1 MYEKVLIPT
10 DFSKHTNPI
19 LECVGEIPGVIEVV
33 LLHIVAGDPLARVW
47 SPGDKIKEANSK
59 LEELK
64 KLLEDRGL
72 KVKVMAVSA
81 GENEEYKVIQNV
93 ADEENVSLIVMGA
106 RGRSILRGLL
116 LGSVSTGVLRYG
128 KQDLLIMRYKSLE
141 DENLGMFCSHLFSN
155 LLLPTDFSE
164 AGMAAIN
171 RVKGHA
177 LANNVQLINVVA
189 KGESAQEVEA
199 RVKDAQMKLDAIRDD
214 LTKAG
219 IKATAKVIVA
229 DAGEPRTYGTG
240 GMAAVHNAAPFV
252 NVGGEADN
260 IISTSEKE
268 DSSMIAMSS
277 HGKGWMNDLLIGSVV
292 FDVARRGTRP
302 VLVVRYKKNA

>member
-64 KLLEDRGL
+64 KLLADSGL

-81 GENEEYKVIQNV
+81 GENEESKVIQNV

-106 RGRSILRGLL
+106 RGRSILKGLL

-128 KQDLLIMRYKSLE
+128 KQDLLIMRYKSQE
-141 DENLGMFCSHLFSN
+141 GENLEKFCSYLFSN
-155 LLLPTDFSE
+155 VLLPTDFSE

-219 IKATAKVIVA
+219 IKAIAEVIVA

-240 GMAAVHNAAPFV
+240 GMAAVHFV
-252 NVGGEADN
+252 NVGGEADK

-268 DSSMIAMSS
+268 DSSVIAMSS

>member
-19 LECVGEIPGVIEVV
+19 LECVGEIPGVKEVV

-64 KLLEDRGL
+64 KPLADRGFM
-72 KVKVMAVSA
+72 VKVMAVSA
-81 GENEEYKVIQNV
+81 GENEEYKVIQKF
-93 ADEENVSLIVMGA
+93 ADEENVSLVVMGA

-141 DENLGMFCSHLFSN
+141 DENLEKFCSHLFSN
-155 LLLPTDFSE
+155 VLLPTDFSE

-171 RVKGHA
+171 RVKDYK
-177 LANNVQLINVVA
+177 LTNNVELINVVA
-189 KGESAQEVEA
+189 KGESAQEVET
-199 RVKDAQMKLDAIRDD
+199 RVKDAQIKLDAIRND
-214 LTKAG
+214 LAKAG
-219 IKATAKVIVA
+219 INATAEVIVA
-229 DAGEPRTYGTG
+229 DAGEQKTYGTG
-240 GMAAVHNAAPFV
+240 GMAAVHKAPFV
-252 NVGGEADN
+252 DAGGEADK
-260 IISTSEKE
+260 IIATSEKM
-268 DSSMIAMSS
+268 DSSLVAMSS
-277 HGKGWMNDLLIGSVV
+277 HGKGWMDDLLIGSVV

-302 VLVVRYKKNA
+302 VLVVRYKKKA